1 MCPYFVLKATSQPPQ
16 LWNIAL
22 PDAVARSEP
31 HHGASLRMALGR
43 YCQRASPPDGRDIY
57 PGITCQKKMK
67 YGHCPWHPWPMH
79 GYVYPEG
86 KGTTRIQHHRAM
98 ATSPDLKFIKA
109 ADDGPFPERFK
120 TRVLEQSQMFCP
132 LWGPQFVEVSWCT
145 HSTLSSRNPRCET
158 YLGPAGFSAVQ
169 ISPPTEHVIGD
180 SWSTRFW
187 VIEEVKATPKL
198 RITRQISGA
207 PGSLSGL

>member
-1 MCPYFVLKATSQPPQ
+1 MAHLFEWPWEDIANERLHLMGGTST
-16 LWNIAL
+16 
-22 PDAVARSEP
+22 RE
-31 HHGASLRMALGR
+31 
-43 YCQRASPPDGRDIY
+43 SPVK
-57 PGITCQKKMK
+57 KKMK